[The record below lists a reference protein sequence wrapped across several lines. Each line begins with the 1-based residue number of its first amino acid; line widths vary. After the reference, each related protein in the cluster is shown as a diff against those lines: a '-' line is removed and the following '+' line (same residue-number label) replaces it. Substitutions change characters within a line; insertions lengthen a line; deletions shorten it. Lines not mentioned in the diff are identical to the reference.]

1 MVEVRTVTEDE
12 VPDVQLLVDAAF
24 GGDPDTDEMVTWRP
38 LVEADRTIGAYDAG
52 LLVGSA
58 GAFTFDM
65 TVPGGP
71 VPAAGV
77 TGVGV
82 LSTHRR
88 QGVLRALM
96 DHQLGEIRDRGAE
109 SFASLWASEATI
121 YPRFGYGVAS
131 RRWTV
136 TVEGHDPVLL
146 GAAPQG
152 RCRLV
157 DGEAAKAACPAMY
170 DAVRPGRP
178 GMISRSPTRWSVRL
192 RDLTAHRGGAGA
204 RKHVLYERD
213 GEPRGYAVFRTKPH
227 FADSR
232 PAGEVQVVE
241 LIALDADAHG
251 GLWRYLL
258 GIDLMRSVTWDT
270 APGDEPL
277 LQRLRDPRIAK
288 VAVKDGLYVRVL
300 DTARA
305 LAERSY
311 ATPVRAAIEV
321 VDDRGGWAAGR
332 WLLDASTGGA
342 TCVATTESADLTLGA
357 EELGALLLGDT
368 TLRSLYGAGRVD
380 EHSPGAV
387 DRTSRAFAWDVA
399 AWCAE
404 IF

>member
-1 MVEVRTVTEDE
+1 VVEVRTVTEYE

-38 LVEADRTIGAYDAG
+38 LVETGRTIGAYDAG
-52 LLVGSA
+52 SMVGSA

-96 DHQLGEIRDRGAE
+96 THQLGEIRDRGAE
-109 SFASLWASEATI
+109 AFAALWASEATI

-131 RRWTV
+131 RRWAV
-136 TVEGHDPVLL
+136 TVGDHDPALL
-146 GAAPQG
+146 GAAPTG

-157 DGEAAKAACPAMY
+157 DAEEAKAACPAVY
-170 DAVRPGRP
+170 DAVRPDRP
-178 GMISRSPTRWSVRL
+178 GMISRSPSRWTTRL
-192 RDLTAHRGGAGA
+192 RDLAAHRGGAGA
-204 RKHVLYERD
+204 RKHVLYERA
-213 GEPRGYAVFRTKPH
+213 GEVRGYAWFRTKAS
-227 FADSR
+227 FEDGR
-232 PAGEVQVVE
+232 PAGQLRVVE
-241 LIALDADAHG
+241 LVALDADAHG

-258 GIDLMRSVTWDT
+258 GVDLMRSVFWDNM
-270 APGDEPL
+270 PGDDPVF
-277 LQRLRDPRIAK
+277 QRLRDPRTVK
-288 VAVKDGLYVRVL
+288 VTVADGLYVRVL
-300 DTARA
+300 DPARA

-311 ATPVRAAIEV
+311 AAPLRAVIDV
-321 VDDRGGWAAGR
+321 VDGAGGWAAGR
-332 WLLDASTGGA
+332 WLLDASPDGA
-342 TCVATTESADLTLGA
+342 TCAPTTESADLTLGA
-357 EELGALLLGDT
+357 EELGAALLGDT

-387 DRTSRAFAWDVA
+387 ERASRAFSWDVA